1 MKLPK
6 PPDSK
11 LFPLLVNRAV
21 VFFLIMCFISLFL
34 YIIGTVQGF
43 MDDTQLF
50 LLRIGAGM
58 SILLVLSSLYGLVLD
73 LALFFR
79 GKRPRFIL
87 GACAYALLGVLGGVI
102 AVSASFIISASGGN
116 IQ

>member
-6 PPDSK
+6 LPDSNF
-11 LFPLLVNRAV
+11 FPILVSRTV
-21 VFFLIMCFISLFL
+21 LFFLVVCLISLFL

-50 LLRIGAGM
+50 LLRLGLGM
-58 SILLVLSSLYGLVLD
+58 SILLVLSSLYGLVLE
-73 LALFFR
+73 LVLFFR
-79 GKRPRFIL
+79 GKKLRFIR
-87 GACAYALLGVLGGVI
+87 GAGVYTFLGVLGVAI
-102 AVSASFIISASGGN
+102 AASASFIISASGGN

>member
-1 MKLPK
+1 MKLPN
-6 PPDSK
+6 PLDSK
-11 LFPLLVNRAV
+11 LFPLLVKRTV
-21 VFFLIMCFISLFL
+21 LFFLIMCFISLFL

-50 LLRIGAGM
+50 LLRLGAGM
-58 SILLVLSSLYGLVLD
+58 SILLALSSLYGLVLD

-79 GKRPRFIL
+79 EKSLRFVR
-87 GACAYALLGVLGGVI
+87 GAGVYAFLGVLGGVI
-102 AVSASFIISASGGN
+102 AASASFIISASGGN